1 MSATIR
7 HRYFSGGPGGCRSR
21 TVRAVN
27 RRAAARPWLRTTLG
41 AVALVVFFAVMLVV
55 IAALA
60 FSVKVSGSSME
71 PTLAN
76 GDRLLVDIFGK
87 DDIERFDIVESS
99 LGDREIPVVKR
110 VIGMP
115 GDQIRIS
122 VDADLPVVLVRP
134 RGEDTTYVVDNPAW
148 VGRVGDKVEPC
159 CLDDGTSL
167 RRNQAPAWVTVPDG
181 HLWLVGDNWGGS
193 DDSRTF
199 GFIAADEVQAKIAF
213 RLQPLSEFGKLDN
226 PVRLEKRDEVPAT
239 P

>member
-1 MSATIR
+1 MSATICR
-7 HRYFSGGPGGCRSR
+7 GYFSGAVRPDRSR

-27 RRAAARPWLRTTLG
+27 RRAARRTWLRTTLG
-41 AVALVVFFAVMLVV
+41 VVALIVFFAVMLVV

-71 PTLAN
+71 PTLTS

-87 DDIERFDIVESS
+87 DDIDRFDIIESP

-115 GDQIRIS
+115 GDQ
-122 VDADLPVVLVRP
+122 VQVGADTDPPVVLVRP
-134 RGEDTTYVVDNPAW
+134 EGEEATYLVDNPAW
-148 VGRVGDKVEPC
+148 SGRVGDRVEPC
-159 CLDDGTSL
+159 CVEDGTSL
-167 RRNQAPAWVTVPDG
+167 RPDQAPAWVTVPDG
-181 HLWLVGDNWGGS
+181 HFWVVGDNWGAS

-199 GFIAADEVQAKIAF
+199 GFVSADEVQAKIAF
-213 RLQPLSEFGKLDN
+213 RLQPLGDFGKLEND
-226 PVRLEKRDEVPAT
+226 VRLVPVDEVPAT